1 MDFKKN
7 LSQFREFIKQN
18 HKYALIYSNSVSNYA
33 AKSFRGEAFKIKSD
47 LAHNVDKDEYLYI
60 PVNIGRVITR
70 IYTDF
75 VIALGY
81 NVDFGKGNDEANK
94 KFVEINDAIKLQ
106 DKLTGGANNQSSIG
120 Y

>member
-18 HKYALIYSNSVSNYA
+18 HKYALIYSNSVSKYA
-33 AKSFRGEAFKIKSD
+33 SNSFRGEAFKIKSD

-81 NVDFGKGNDEANK
+81 NVDFGKEDANT
-94 KFVEINDAIKLQ
+94 KFVELNDSLQ
-106 DKLTGGANNQSSIG
+106 LLDKLKSGANNQSSIG